1 DADLID
7 LAKQELQRLFPALQ
21 AIPLHSTALHRRPR
35 AALSL
40 ASGSTILRPI
50 QQSPVQNLL
59 VAGSWTDT
67 GWPSNSESAIVSARR
82 CVAAITG
89 SPS

>member
-21 AIPLHSTALHRRPR
+21 TIRLNPIALHHRPR

-40 ASGSTILRPI
+40 TSGATLLRPI

-59 VAGSWTDT
+59 VAGPWTDT
-67 GWPSNSESAIVSARR
+67 GWPTSSESAVVSARR
-82 CVAAITG
+82 CVTAITG